1 MDFSQLKL
9 QYVTSGTPL
18 RVLAERVNI
27 PYEDIHAIA
36 KSERWQEERAAFV
49 ERVYNETLEQSKDA
63 LVGIYVQTLAG
74 ANKLA
79 RFVTSHL
86 DEVEMERELP
96 NGSIVKRKVMVATAK
111 IRDMA
116 AAIRE
121 SRETL
126 KFAMGSPDEFLN
138 IVNEETSNEVEIKT
152 VDSLRKKLASAV
164 EYDRIDSFPAL
175 DAPIEEEGGED
186 ELGS

>member
-1 MDFSQLKL
+1 MDFSNLKL

-18 RVLAERVNI
+18 RILAERVNI
-27 PYEDIHAIA
+27 PYEDLHAIA

-49 ERVYNETLEQSKDA
+49 ERVYNDTLEQSKDA

-79 RFVTSHL
+79 KFVNTHL

-96 NGSIVKRKVMVATAK
+96 NGEVQKKKVMVATAK

-116 AAIRE
+116 AAMRE
-121 SRETL
+121 ARETL
-126 KFAMGSPDEFLN
+126 KFAMGSPDEFLSV
-138 IVNEETSNEVEIKT
+138 VNEESSYETEIRTVE
-152 VDSLRKKLASAV
+152 SLRRRLASSV
-164 EYDRIDSFPAL
+164 EYEQLEASYRKPDE
-175 DAPIEEEGGED
+175 EEEGGDD

>member
-1 MDFSQLKL
+1 MDFYKLKL

-18 RVLAERVNI
+18 RILAERMNI
-27 PYEDIHAIA
+27 PYEDLHAIA

-49 ERVYNETLEQSKDA
+49 ERVYSETLEQSKDA

-79 RFVTSHL
+79 KFVTTHL
-86 DEVEMERELP
+86 DEADVERELP
-96 NGSIVKRKVMVATAK
+96 DGSIVKKRVMVATAK

-116 AAIRE
+116 AAMRE
-121 SRETL
+121 ARETL
-126 KFAMGSPDEFLN
+126 KFAMGSPEEFLSV
-138 IVNEETSNEVEIKT
+138 VNEEATFDTEIKT
-152 VDSLRKKLASAV
+152 VESLRKRLASVV
-164 EYDRIDSFPAL
+164 EYEQL
-175 DAPIEEEGGED
+175 EAPRPPERDEEGGED